1 MSEKDPEMKSTKPGI
16 HDYHNQELVSKL
28 IAATPSYLYAPPSG
42 PHTFFFSELL
52 RSLVQKRKIEELNPM
67 KAKQFMKKMR
77 KPNVYPHPVENE
89 WKRQRTNSPI
99 PTKPRTPEASREEEQ
114 LDLSKNYQNDNENP
128 KSNSPNSEDNFRES
142 SEPPINVDKDDDPPP
157 SVPVTSTSNPTTLPP
172 PILPAWYQP
181 GMPFY
186 DPLHFFIDLRVSG
199 HIYDRKK
206 DYLHQALK
214 SNNIL
219 LDSNT
224 WNPSSIIGKNR
235 VGSAFK
241 VPNSIQESNNYNSIN
256 LTTNGNNNQPTP
268 HLVHPEKSP
277 LNFDY
282 YDSKENKDLP
292 SNTNYVMQ
300 NLPNIY
306 KKLYTKPENDDERA
320 DTSIEEIDR
329 NSESDK
335 NSDVEVIFD
344 LDVKLE
350 QKK

>member
-1 MSEKDPEMKSTKPGI
+1 MTEKDPEMKPTKPVI
-16 HDYHNQELVSKL
+16 QDYHNQELVSKL

-52 RSLVQKRKIEELNPM
+52 RSLVQKRKIEEMNPI
-67 KAKQFMKKMR
+67 KAKQFMKKVR
-77 KPNVYPHPVENE
+77 KPNVYPNPVEND

-99 PTKPRTPEASREEEQ
+99 PPKPKTPEVPREEIH
-114 LDLSKNYQNDNENP
+114 LDLNRNFSNENEDP
-128 KSNSPNSEDNFRES
+128 KPNSPDPENFRES

-157 SVPVTSTSNPTTLPP
+157 TAPATPTTIPSTLPP
-172 PILPAWYQP
+172 PILPWYQP

-224 WNPSSIIGKNR
+224 WNPSIIGKNR

-241 VPNSIQESNNYNSIN
+241 VPNSIQDSNNYNAIN
-256 LTTNGNNNQPTP
+256 LVTNNNGNQQSP
-268 HLVHPEKSP
+268 HMTHPEKSP

-282 YDSKENKDLP
+282 YDSKENKDNLP
-292 SNTNYVMQ
+292 NPNYVMQ

-306 KKLYTKPENDDERA
+306 KKLYTKPDNEEERA
-320 DTSIEEIDR
+320 EQIEEIDR